1 MLESRS
7 LFHLAVQILVRLRA
21 RYPMKGKVK
30 KACVMFLPDYSMTS
44 KQENFRTRCS
54 SKDVISFTF
63 TDSRTQSLVP
73 HG

>member
-1 MLESRS
+1 MFVDLSAGEVEPVSFS
-7 LFHLAVQILVRLRA
+7 NANFGEI
-21 RYPMKGKVK
+21 KGKVK
-30 KACVMFLPDYSMTS
+30 KAWVMFLLDYSMTS

-63 TDSRTQSLVP
+63 TDSRIQSLVP